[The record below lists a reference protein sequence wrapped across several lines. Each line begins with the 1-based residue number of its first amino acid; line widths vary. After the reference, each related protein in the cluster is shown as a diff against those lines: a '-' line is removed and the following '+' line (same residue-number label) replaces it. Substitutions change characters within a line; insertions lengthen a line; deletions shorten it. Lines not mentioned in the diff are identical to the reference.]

1 MSSADNHRK
10 RSSRGY
16 AKKRGAFGSMA
27 RRPHIS
33 ISANKMMKR
42 MTIVDLFRAMRG
54 SRSRESRAVQQET
67 AEEE

>member
-1 MSSADNHRK
+1 MSSSDNHRK

-16 AKKRGAFGSMA
+16 GKKRGAFGSMA

-33 ISANKMMKR
+33 ANRMMKR
-42 MTIVDLFRAMRG
+42 LTIVDLFRAMRG

>member
-10 RSSRGY
+10 RSSRGHQ
-16 AKKRGAFGSMA
+16 KKRAAFGSMA

-33 ISANKMMKR
+33 ANKMMKR
-42 MTIVDLFRAMRG
+42 LTIVDLFHAMRS
-54 SRSRESRAVQQET
+54 SRSRESRAVQQEM

>member
-16 AKKRGAFGSMA
+16 QKKRAAFGSMA
-27 RRPHIS
+27 RRPRIS
-33 ISANKMMKR
+33 TNQMMKR

>member
-16 AKKRGAFGSMA
+16 QKKRAAFGSMA

-33 ISANKMMKR
+33 ANKMMKR
-42 MTIVDLFRAMRG
+42 LTIVDLFRAMRG
-54 SRSRESRAVQQET
+54 NRSRESRAVKQEMEG
-67 AEEE
+67 EE

>member
-33 ISANKMMKR
+33 ANKMMKR
-42 MTIVDLFRAMRG
+42 MTIVDLFCAMRG
-54 SRSRESRAVQQET
+54 SRSRESRAGQQEM

>member
-10 RSSRGY
+10 RSSRGHQ
-16 AKKRGAFGSMA
+16 KKRVAFGSMA

-33 ISANKMMKR
+33 ANKMMKR
-42 MTIVDLFRAMRG
+42 MTIADLFRTMRS
-54 SRSRESRAVQQET
+54 SRSRESRAVQQKV